1 MNLLLRDHKTLI
13 KTLQDSYKSPINSY
27 KSYQEITAKHN
38 KMLEYLNFFLLCG
51 IFALILYLYIRI
63 KEYFPILK
71 MAEEL
76 IGNLGYEIPQSDTK
90 RQKLLKC
97 DLTGNSK
104 LYLGK
109 VYREEQLTKL
119 NEEEVEKLFNNY
131 EAKLL
136 GQMVKS
142 LGKSTINMY
151 SMGACS
157 MLGITNQEALSKDLE
172 NDPFL
177 NSALQRFTCELYYR
191 FGSFLAPLSIGI
203 ITSRHYLSEFNKNGE
218 RGTGDNKN
226 GGDEKTA
233 K

>member
-1 MNLLLRDHKTLI
+1 MFVPPTGVGKTYLALSLLETEYRNHFDFIVIICPTLRH
-13 KTLQDSYKSPINSY
+13 
-27 KSYQEITAKHN
+27 
-38 KMLEYLNFFLLCG
+38 
-51 IFALILYLYIRI
+51 ILYLYVQI
-63 KEYFPILK
+63 KKYFPILK

-76 IGNLGYEIPQSDTK
+76 ISNLGYGAPQSDTK
-90 RQKLLKC
+90 HQKLLEC
-97 DLTGNSK
+97 VLNRNSK

-109 VYREEQLTKL
+109 VHTAEKIKEL

-131 EAKLL
+131 NAKLS

-142 LGKSTINMY
+142 LGKSIINMY

-157 MLGITNQEALSKDLE
+157 ALGTTNQDALSEDLE

-191 FGSFLAPLSIGI
+191 FRSFLAPLSVGI
-203 ITSRHYLSEFNKNGE
+203 ITSRHYLSERNKNGE
-218 RGTGDNKN
+218 RSSGTGDNKN

-233 K
+233 E